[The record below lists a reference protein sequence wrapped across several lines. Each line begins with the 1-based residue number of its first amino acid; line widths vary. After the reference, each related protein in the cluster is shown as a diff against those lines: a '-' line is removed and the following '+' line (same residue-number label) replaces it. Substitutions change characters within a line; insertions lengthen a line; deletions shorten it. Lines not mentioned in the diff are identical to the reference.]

1 MAGRPVLTAGHLTTI
16 PGGGTIRLENQEE
29 SMSTG
34 ISLKGK
40 VAVVPGASS
49 GLGERFAEVLSGA
62 GAAVALAARR
72 PERLADLAGRY
83 TSAGGRAIPGQGERG
98 LGEGRGRTGK
108 DTG

>member
-1 MAGRPVLTAGHLTTI
+1 MAGRPVLTAGPLTTI

-40 VAVVPGASS
+40 VAVVTGASS
-49 GLGERFAEVLSGA
+49 DLGEWFAEVLSGA

-72 PERLADLAGRY
+72 IERLADLAGRINA
-83 TSAGGRAIPGQGERG
+83 AGGRAITVRQI
-98 LGEGRGRTGK
+98 GEGRTELK
-108 DTG
+108 SI